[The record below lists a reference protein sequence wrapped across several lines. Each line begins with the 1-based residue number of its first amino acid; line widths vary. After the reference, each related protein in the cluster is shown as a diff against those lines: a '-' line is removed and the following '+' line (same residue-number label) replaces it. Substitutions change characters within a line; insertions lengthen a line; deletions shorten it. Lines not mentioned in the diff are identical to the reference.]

1 LGKVD
6 LVISCYHR
14 GGGGAGGGFL
24 LEDFAKAGVTLVKEK
39 LNVAVIFVVAKKLIS
54 YLIQV

>member
-1 LGKVD
+1 LGQVD

-14 GGGGAGGGFL
+14 GGGGGFL
-24 LEDFAKAGVTLVKEK
+24 LEDFAKAGATPVKEK
-39 LNVAVIFVVAKKLIS
+39 LKIAVLFVVVKEKVIS